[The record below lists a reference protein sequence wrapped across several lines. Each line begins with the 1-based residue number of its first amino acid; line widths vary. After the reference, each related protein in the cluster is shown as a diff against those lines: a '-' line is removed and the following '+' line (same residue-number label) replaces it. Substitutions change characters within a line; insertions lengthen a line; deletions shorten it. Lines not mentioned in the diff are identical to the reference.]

1 MATRVLVVEDDP
13 ASAEMLS
20 IALRQAGFETAV
32 VGEGTKVMPALRELK
47 PDLVLLDLML
57 PGMSGIDVCKAIRA
71 ESDVPVVML
80 TAKSDTVD
88 VVLGLESGADDY
100 MVKPPKTQELVA
112 RLRARL
118 RRIDADP
125 AEQLTIGDL
134 EIDVPGHRVIR
145 DGTSISLTP
154 LEFELLLALAR

>member
-1 MATRVLVVEDDP
+1 MAARVLVVEDDP

-32 VGEGTKVMPALRELK
+32 IGEGTKVMPALRELK

-71 ESDVPVVML
+71 ESDVPIVVL

-100 MVKPPKTQELVA
+100 MVKPPKTQEHHSNKK
-112 RLRARL
+112 
-118 RRIDADP
+118 IK
-125 AEQLTIGDL
+125 TILHRTDQTSPQ
-134 EIDVPGHRVIR
+134 ISVPI
-145 DGTSISLTP
+145 TSSTYTKDKP
-154 LEFELLLALAR
+154 EH